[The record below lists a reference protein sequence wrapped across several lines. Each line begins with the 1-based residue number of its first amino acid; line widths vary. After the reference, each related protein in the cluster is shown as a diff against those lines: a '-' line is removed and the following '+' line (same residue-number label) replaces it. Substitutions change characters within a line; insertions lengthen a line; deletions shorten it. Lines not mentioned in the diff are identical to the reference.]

1 MQVLWRCATNV
12 ATCGQAGNAV
22 GEGAA
27 AVTGARRCDWD
38 VVRRQQR
45 LRRGRVRRA
54 FTGNKADASFQ
65 GGCSPSLI

>member
-1 MQVLWRCATNV
+1 MQVLWRPATYV

-27 AVTGARRCDWD
+27 AVAGARRRNWN

-45 LRRGRVRRA
+45 LRGGRVRRA
-54 FTGNKADASFQ
+54 FTGKKADASFQ
-65 GGCSPSLI
+65 SGCSPSLM